1 MIYNCFVGFIQIC
14 KGFFDEKVVSL
25 STKEY
30 NSAVRSNIRQ
40 MINSNLLFWTSFI
53 LFENS
58 VKAFR
63 SIKHSYCTFSC
74 LFTNNWYFD
83 SWGSLAYRYILSR
96 ILIFWECWWGTL
108 ALIKINLS
116 STLCLFFT
124 FWWLLGSFFLN
135 YFFVCT
141 SCNFAAKFFCYH
153 YNVKHFDKLLQ
164 LICHVP
170 DF

>member
-63 SIKHSYCTFSC
+63 SIKHS
-74 LFTNNWYFD
+74 
-83 SWGSLAYRYILSR
+83 
-96 ILIFWECWWGTL
+96 ILIVLFHVYLPIIDTLIHEDLWHIGT
-108 ALIKINLS
+108 
-116 STLCLFFT
+116 FYQEF
-124 FWWLLGSFFLN
+124 
-135 YFFVCT
+135 
-141 SCNFAAKFFCYH
+141 
-153 YNVKHFDKLLQ
+153 
-164 LICHVP
+164 
-170 DF
+170 